1 MPVEAIKSER
11 HRYIV
16 VLVHPDLALNRRLAR
31 KVRMTKSMT
40 KSRIS
45 TTALSGAVQVIRKSN
60 GTNAGVMRG
69 TILML
74 IATLLAVSPLSV
86 SAGTPDPVLEWI
98 GVMNTTVL
106 AAGTPPNV
114 TGRVVALVSASVFDA
129 VNGIEPRFRPL
140 HVRPDAPHNASQRA
154 AAIQAAYVILLN
166 LYPAQS
172 GILTTQRNASLA
184 ALASTENPN
193 SIAAGVAWGQ
203 TVADAI
209 WAWRLTDGFAPAPPP
224 FFGVQ
229 SIAGT
234 PNALGLWRPTPPANA
249 SGATPQIATMTP
261 WVLARPSQFRLPP
274 PLALNSP
281 EYAADFNEVKNFGSI
296 SSTMR
301 STEQSEF
308 ALFWALNTPLAWNR
322 IAAQLSSARG
332 LSLTENAHL
341 FAVLNVTLADA
352 IIACWDSKYRYVFW
366 RPITAIRAGLTPSD
380 ADPMWEPW
388 LNTLT
393 GTPAHPEY
401 PSAHSTYSG
410 AAAFI
415 LAAAFGENT
424 AFSLTSEIRPGTR
437 SFASFSDAIAEIA
450 DARVFGG
457 IHFRTSC
464 ARANMLGRAVAD
476 YVSRHAMRPQGDD
489 QDE

>member
-1 MPVEAIKSER
+1 
-11 HRYIV
+11 
-16 VLVHPDLALNRRLAR
+16 
-31 KVRMTKSMT
+31 MTET
-40 KSRIS
+40 RIS
-45 TTALSGAVQVIRKSN
+45 TTAPSGGVQAIGKSTECNLIVVRSVGHQVIGAAARSV
-60 GTNAGVMRG
+60 AF
-69 TILML
+69 LL
-74 IATLLAVSPLSV
+74 ITALFTLSPPQV
-86 SAGTPDPVLEWI
+86 SAAPSNPVLEWI

-106 AAGTPPNV
+106 TAGTAPNV

-154 AAIQAAYVILLN
+154 AAIQAAYAILMN
-166 LYPAQS
+166 LYGTQQGA
-172 GILTTQRNASLA
+172 ILTSQHDASLA
-184 ALASTENPN
+184 ALASTEKPE

-203 TVADAI
+203 SVADAI
-209 WAWRLTDGFAPAPPP
+209 WAWRLTDGFAPTPPP

-234 PNALGLWRPTPPANA
+234 PNSLGFWRPTPPANA
-249 SGATPQIATMTP
+249 SGATPQLATITP
-261 WVLARPSQFRLPP
+261 WVLTRPSQFRLPF

-281 EYAADFNEVKNFGSI
+281 EYAADLNEVREMGSL
-296 SSTMR
+296 SSTSR
-301 STEQSEF
+301 SSEQTEV

-322 IAAQLSSARG
+322 VAAQLAAARG

-341 FAVLNVTLADA
+341 FAVLNVTLGDA
-352 IIACWDSKYRYVFW
+352 IMACWDSKYRYIFW
-366 RPITAIRAGLTPSD
+366 RPVTAIRAGAAPGDPD
-380 ADPMWEPW
+380 ANWRPLLDS
-388 LNTLT
+388 LT

-415 LAAAFGENT
+415 LAAIFGENT
-424 AFSLTSEIRPGTR
+424 PFSVTSEIRPGTR
-437 SFASFSDAIAEIA
+437 SYASFPEAIAEIA

-457 IHFRTSC
+457 IHLRSSC
-464 ARANMLGRAVAD
+464 ARGNSLGRAVAD
-476 YVSRHAMRPQGDD
+476 YVSRHAMRARGDD